1 MGNYQ
6 YFNRD
11 ISWLSFNHRVL
22 EEAYDKS
29 LPLYERIK
37 FLAIYSNNL
46 EEFYRVRVSYYRSL
60 IRELPH
66 DHPKVKE
73 VNPAI
78 IINEINHIVS
88 RHQAEFN
95 ELFYNQIIPE
105 LRENGIIIK
114 EFGDELT
121 EEQEDYIKTTFLHVI
136 LTSVQPVLLVKHRI
150 KPFLKT
156 GHVYIITEMYSKM
169 KSFGRVRKG
178 KRVSYGLIKLPT
190 DHGISRFIELPGDE
204 KYYIMFLEDMIMKHV
219 EYLYPGYFINSWYS
233 IKITRD
239 ADLEFED
246 YENEDLIEII
256 EQLENRRAIGEPNRF
271 QYDARLPRH
280 MLNFLIENFD
290 FSRDNLVKG
299 GKRHNFRDFF
309 LFPNPISPNLE
320 HEKFNPLPVP
330 ELENRSMFE
339 SIQEKEYMLHFPY
352 QSFEYFLRFLN
363 EAGKDDDVVEIKS
376 TQYRVASNSAVV
388 DGLIKAALNGKKV
401 SVFVELKA
409 RFDEEANLQYARE
422 MRQAGIDI
430 MYSIPGLKV
439 HAKMALVI
447 RRSGNDMAFLGTGN
461 FNEKTA
467 RLYCDHGFFTS
478 RQSIIDDVKS
488 LFHYLENQERK
499 PDLKHILVPGFNMV
513 EHFKFMIDREISNV
527 TKGKKGY
534 MILKMNGLED
544 PAMID
549 KLYEASEKGV
559 KIDCI
564 IRGVC
569 RLIPGRKFSKN
580 IRVIRIVDRFL
591 EHARLFWFFNNDE
604 DELYLG
610 SADWM
615 KRNLYRRIECV
626 FPVMDKKVKRELMD
640 IIHIQLKDNVK
651 GRLINE
657 KLDNLQN
664 PSTNEPVRA
673 QQAIYEY
680 LISKYF

>member
-1 MGNYQ
+1 MGRYQ

-11 ISWLSFNHRVL
+11 ISWLAFNHRVL

-60 IRELPH
+60 IRELPA
-66 DHPKVKE
+66 DHPKIEE
-73 VNPAI
+73 VDPASI
-78 IINEINHIVS
+78 MNKINHIVS

-105 LRENGIIIK
+105 LRKNGIIIK
-114 EFGDELT
+114 EYGDELNP
-121 EEQEDYIKTTFLHVI
+121 EQEDYIKTTFLHVI

-156 GHVYIITEMYSKM
+156 GHVYIVTEMYSKL
-169 KSFGRVRKG
+169 KKFGRTIKG
-178 KRVSYGLIKLPT
+178 KRAHYGLIKLPT

-204 KYYIMFLEDMIMKHV
+204 NYYIMFLEDMIMKHIG
-219 EYLYPGYFINSWYS
+219 YLYPGYYIDAWHS

-271 QYDARLPRH
+271 QYDARLPRRT
-280 MLNFLIENFD
+280 LNFLIENFD
-290 FSRDNLVKG
+290 FSRDNLVQG

-309 LFPNPISPNLE
+309 LFPNPVSPNLE
-320 HEKFNPLPVP
+320 HDKFNPLPLP
-330 ELENRSMFE
+330 ELEGRSMFE

-352 QSFEYFLRFLN
+352 QSFEYFIRFLN
-363 EAGKDDDVVEIKS
+363 EAAKDDEVIEIKS
-376 TQYRVASNSAVV
+376 TQYRVASDSAVV
-388 DGLIKAALNGKKV
+388 DALIKAALNGKKV

-422 MRQAGIDI
+422 MRQAGIQI
-430 MYSIPGLKV
+430 MYGIPGLKV
-439 HAKMALVI
+439 HAKMALVM
-447 RRSGNDMAFLGTGN
+447 RKSGKDMAFLGTGN

-467 RLYCDHGFFTS
+467 KLYCDHGFFTS
-478 RQSIIDDVKS
+478 RQVMIDDVKT
-488 LFHYLENQERK
+488 LFRYLEDQQVK
-499 PDLKHILVPGFNMV
+499 PTFKHILVPGFNMV
-513 EHFKFMIDREISNV
+513 EHFKSLIDREINHV
-527 TKGKKGY
+527 KKGKKGY

-544 PAMID
+544 PVMID
-549 KLYEASEKGV
+549 KLYQASENGV
-559 KIDCI
+559 KVDCI
-564 IRGVC
+564 VRGIC
-569 RLIPGRKFSKN
+569 RLIPGQKFSKN

-591 EHARLFWFFNNDE
+591 EHARVFWFQNDGNDE
-604 DELYLG
+604 IYLG

-615 KRNLYRRIECV
+615 KRNLYRRIENI
-626 FPVMDKKVKRELMD
+626 FPVYDKNIKAEMLD
-640 IIHIQLKDNVK
+640 ILNIQLNDNAK
-651 GRLINE
+651 GRLIGPKLENLKFQGDE
-657 KLDNLQN
+657 K
-664 PSTNEPVRA
+664 PVRS
-673 QQAIYEY
+673 QQATYEY
-680 LISKYF
+680 LLSKYL